1 MGNKREIDQL
11 TEMAIHTMT
20 WLTVLQEDYAERMSK
35 IQGVT
40 PEEIKKGILDIT
52 AAATKLLT
60 PQPKVR
66 LPKLPKIPDVLPEKP
81 PKTSEVQIPVLIYIC
96 RKFSISWS
104 VTNFNSEKT
113 QEDICK
119 KQPVIGLAMTKYF
132 TAHLRLEAS
141 YDKFKKG
148 ENETIDNFFLLKK
161 EMLLAKA
168 ALEELLQQPVIK
180 ITRAKR
186 KPK

>member
-1 MGNKREIDQL
+1 MGKKSEIDQL
-11 TEMAIHTMT
+11 GEIVIHIIT

-35 IQGVT
+35 IQGVP
-40 PEEIKKGILDIT
+40 PEEIKKGIQDIT
-52 AAATKLLT
+52 AAASKLLT
-60 PQPKVR
+60 TPPKAVI
-66 LPKLPKIPDVLPEKP
+66 PKSAKASDVLPEKP

-104 VTNFNSEKT
+104 VTNFNIEKT

-132 TAHLRLEAS
+132 TLHLRLQIS
-141 YDKFKKG
+141 YDKLKNR
-148 ENETIDNFFLLKK
+148 EPETIDNFFELKK

-168 ALEELLQQPVIK
+168 ALEELLQQPVVK
-180 ITRAKR
+180 VTRTKH
-186 KPK
+186 KTK